1 MQIAFPRVSDNWQKN
16 KSQTVANEN
25 DEEIPKGYVY
35 ICMYIYIYIY
45 PLYRYISFKIYIF
58 RKKKNNFWLTEIE
71 II

>member
-1 MQIAFPRVSDNWQKN
+1 MQIAFPRVSNNWQKN

-35 ICMYIYIYIY
+35 IYIYIYI
-45 PLYRYISFKIYIF
+45 YRYISFKIYIF

>member
-35 ICMYIYIYIY
+35 IYIYIYIY
-45 PLYRYISFKIYIF
+45 IYKQYIYIYIYIYIPF
-58 RKKKNNFWLTEIE
+58 I
-71 II
+71 